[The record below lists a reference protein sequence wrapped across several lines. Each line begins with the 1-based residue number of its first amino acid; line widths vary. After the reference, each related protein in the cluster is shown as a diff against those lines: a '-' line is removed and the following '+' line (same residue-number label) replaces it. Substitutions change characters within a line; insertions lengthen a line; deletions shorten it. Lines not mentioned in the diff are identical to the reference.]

1 MSSSSD
7 WIVYSLLC
15 LLLWGVWGFAIKIA
29 YGKLTW
35 SQAYMLSSLASF
47 AVTLA
52 FIFYLRP
59 SMPNFNR
66 FSIAAV
72 VAGLAGSLGY
82 VFFVKALERGE
93 ASIVLPL
100 TALYPAVTVV
110 LAFLFLHEKISM
122 HQLIGILLAVVA
134 VVLLSYE

>member
-1 MSSSSD
+1 
-7 WIVYSLLC
+7 
-15 LLLWGVWGFAIKIA
+15 
-29 YGKLTW
+29 
-35 SQAYMLSSLASF
+35 MLSSLASF

>member
-7 WIVYSLLC
+7 WIIYSFLC

-29 YGKLTW
+29 YARLTW

-59 SMPNFNR
+59 SIPDFNS

-72 VAGLAGSLGY
+72 IAGLAGSLGY
-82 VFFVKALERGE
+82 VFFVKALEHGE
-93 ASIVLPL
+93 ASIVLP
-100 TALYPAVTVV
+100 
-110 LAFLFLHEKISM
+110 
-122 HQLIGILLAVVA
+122 
-134 VVLLSYE
+134 